1 MEKYGKIS
9 FKDIPFQKAVIP
21 NLCLTEIDTQV
32 TLRNDINL
40 ERMLMEENMLIG
52 EVCRQADC
60 TPRTVRHYET
70 EKIIASITITPGGRK
85 RYSKDTV
92 SIIRTA
98 RLLKRLG
105 YSLKD
110 IRKIINL
117 TRSRDTKHRRLT
129 KRIRKMLSESLSSID
144 SELELLTASRRKIAD
159 LLGKTEK
166 CQSCTALDCKECGEL
181 KDLRTLGLLEG

>member
-1 MEKYGKIS
+1 
-9 FKDIPFQKAVIP
+9 
-21 NLCLTEIDTQV
+21 
-32 TLRNDINL
+32 
-40 ERMLMEENMLIG
+40 MEEYLLIG

-70 EKIIASITITPGGRK
+70 ERIISPIVVTQSGRK
-85 RYSKDTV
+85 RYGMDTV

-117 TRSRDTKHRRLT
+117 AKSRDTRHRRLT
-129 KRIRKMLSESLSSID
+129 NRIRKMLSESLSRID
-144 SELELLTASRRKIAD
+144 AELELLTASRRKIAA
-159 LLGKTEK
+159 LFVKTDK
-166 CQSCTALDCKECGEL
+166 CQACAADDCKKCGEL
-181 KDLRTLGLLEG
+181 KALRTLGLLKE